1 MSSQLMLVNRLLK
14 ATVKPAL
21 HFISF
26 DENKIAERRGLLCA
40 IASFIPLPRDTE
52 IHPFKLGVIGAE
64 WVDAKHD
71 ADNGQE
77 RVLLYL
83 HGGAY
88 MVGSPITHRNI
99 TTRLAR
105 YGACRV
111 LAINYRK
118 SPQYPFPYALE
129 DAVTAYRYLLEQG
142 YAPERITIAGDSAGG
157 NLTFLTTLALRD
169 RGLPLPAGIV
179 GISPW
184 TDLSSSGDSMLS
196 HRGRDPMLPARRI
209 RHAAQLHANGLALD
223 SPQLSPVFAELHG
236 LPPILVHVGESEVL
250 LSDSLRFVDRARN
263 FGVNAQL
270 KVWKN
275 APHVFQLFAGLVP
288 QSKQSLRE
296 IGQFLRH
303 CWGDLPEAVA
313 EPEPRHAMVAGP
325 VIREPQVSDLP
336 VASV

>member
-1 MSSQLMLVNRLLK
+1 MSSQLMLVNRILK
-14 ATVKPAL
+14 STVKPAL

-40 IASFIPLPRDTE
+40 LASLIPLPRDIE
-52 IHPFKLGVIGAE
+52 IHPFKLGAFGAE
-64 WVDAKHD
+64 WVDAQSDVSD
-71 ADNGQE
+71 AQS

-88 MVGSPITHRNI
+88 LVGSPITHRNI
-99 TTRLAR
+99 TTRLAK
-105 YGACRV
+105 YGGCRV

-129 DAVTAYRYLLEQG
+129 DAVSAYRYLLAEG
-142 YAPERITIAGDSAGG
+142 YAPEHITIAGDSAGG

-169 RGLPLPAGIV
+169 RGLPLPAGII

-196 HRGRDPMLPARRI
+196 HRGLDPMLPARRI
-209 RHAAQLHANGLALD
+209 RHAAKLHANGIALD
-223 SPQLSPVFAELHG
+223 SPMLSPVFAELHG
-236 LPPILVHVGESEVL
+236 LPPILVHVGGSEVL

-263 FGVNAQL
+263 YGVSAHL

-275 APHVFQLFAGLVP
+275 APHVFQLFAGFVP

-296 IGQFLRH
+296 IGNFMRQ
-303 CWGDLPEAVA
+303 CWGDFAAVPSNPVTH
-313 EPEPRHAMVAGP
+313 EPVLQDDAVNSM
-325 VIREPQVSDLP
+325 P
-336 VASV
+336 VATL

>member
-1 MSSQLMLVNRLLK
+1 MSSQLMLVNRLLR

-40 IASFIPLPRDTE
+40 IASLIPLPSQTDVK
-52 IHPFKLGVIGAE
+52 PFRLGAFGAE
-64 WVDAKHD
+64 WVDTLKHAEKAK
-71 ADNGQE
+71 G

-99 TTRLAR
+99 TARLAR
-105 YGACRV
+105 YGRCRV

-129 DAVTAYRYLLEQG
+129 DAITAYRYLLAEG
-142 YAPERITIAGDSAGG
+142 FTPENITIAGDSAGG
-157 NLTFLTTLALRD
+157 NLTFLTAIALRD
-169 RGLPLPAGIV
+169 RGLPLPAGII

-184 TDLSSSGDSMLS
+184 TDLSSSGESMYS

-209 RHAAQLHANGLALD
+209 RHAAKLHSNGIPLD
-223 SPQLSPVFAELHG
+223 SPLLSPVFAELHG

-263 FGVNAQL
+263 YGAQAQL
-270 KVWKN
+270 KIWKN
-275 APHVFQLFAGLVP
+275 APHVFQIFAGFVP
-288 QSKQSLRE
+288 QSTQSLRE
-296 IGQFLRH
+296 IGHFLRQ
-303 CWGDLPEAVA
+303 CWGDTVESHSDSASSDHVMA
-313 EPEPRHAMVAGP
+313 PEPLAGL
-325 VIREPQVSDLP
+325 S
-336 VASV
+336 ATAH